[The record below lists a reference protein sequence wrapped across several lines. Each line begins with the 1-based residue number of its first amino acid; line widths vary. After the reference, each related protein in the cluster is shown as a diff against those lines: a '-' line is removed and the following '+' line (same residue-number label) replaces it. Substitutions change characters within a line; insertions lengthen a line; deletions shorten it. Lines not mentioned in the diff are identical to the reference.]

1 MTAPTALYVR
11 VSTTGQDTEGQ
22 ERVLREYAA
31 SKGWVVGRVYKE
43 KETATGRIE
52 REQYDRLQ
60 EDGKLPASER
70 GWNRLLVWALD
81 RWSREDRFTKAVGNI
96 EALED
101 RGILFSSYTEP
112 TIDSGE
118 NGQPNMARDLL
129 RAILPVV
136 AKFEAIRH
144 QDRTQVA
151 MDEIT
156 SGRRPTKSGKPVG
169 RPRRVTHELLARI
182 VSLRGTGASW
192 SQVALSVHLPAGTC
206 RNAYSD
212 QKRLVA
218 ENTQCRKPSPA
229 ISAIGEG
236 PKGQG

>member
-43 KETATGRIE
+43 KESATGRVE

-60 EDGKLPASER
+60 ADAKLPASER
-70 GWNRLLVWALD
+70 GWNRLLVWSLD
-81 RWSREDRFTKAVGNI
+81 RWSREDRFTTDIGNL

-101 RGILFSSYTEP
+101 RGILFSSYTES
-112 TIDSGE
+112 TIDSSE
-118 NGQPNMARDLL
+118 NGQPNMARELL
-129 RAILPVV
+129 RAILPIL
-136 AKFEAIRH
+136 ANFEARRLRE
-144 QDRTQVA
+144 RTQLA
-151 MDEIT
+151 MDEIA

-169 RPRRVTHELLARI
+169 RPRRVTPELLSRI
-182 VSLRGTGASW
+182 VSLKESGSSW